1 MSEKDDLKIAV
12 TGGAGF
18 IGSAVIRELHRSR
31 PGAEITAMD
40 LRWPDG
46 PVEGVDCFRGSVLDV
61 DDVSRLLRGADVVVH
76 LAAML
81 GVERT
86 EEQRL
91 RCLNVNIEGTRC
103 VLDGCVKERVDKI
116 VFASSSEVYGDVATS
131 EGERIAEG
139 DPLNPKSVYAVSKL
153 AGEEYM
159 RAYEKKY
166 GVEYTILRFFNVYG
180 PGQLAEFVVPKFV
193 ERAEQGNPLEV
204 YGSGEQVRAFCHVRD
219 AARAAVMTLEHP
231 ETRNMTINVGN
242 DREPVSIQQLAETV
256 AAMTDNDVESV
267 RVPLDESD
275 RDADREIYYRVPD
288 VSRAREILGFEPTV
302 SLEEGLQTL
311 LGHVRV

>member
-1 MSEKDDLKIAV
+1 MTEKDGLNIAV

-231 ETRNMTINVGN
+231 ETRNTIINVGN
-242 DREPVSIQQLAETV
+242 DREPVSIHQLAETV
-256 AAMTDNDVESV
+256 VEMTDNEVESV

-275 RDADREIYYRVPD
+275 RDAGREIYYRVPD

>member
-1 MSEKDDLKIAV
+1 MSEQDDLKIAV

-31 PGAEITAMD
+31 PSAEITAMD

-159 RAYEKKY
+159 KAYEKKY
-166 GVEYTILRFFNVYG
+166 GVEYTVLRFFNVYG

-193 ERAEQGNPLEV
+193 ERAKQGSPLEV

-242 DREPVSIQQLAETV
+242 DRDPVSIQRLAETV
-256 AAMTDNDVESV
+256 AEMTDNDVESV

-288 VSRAREILGFEPTV
+288 VSRARDILGFEPTV
-302 SLEEGLQTL
+302 SLEEGLESL
-311 LGHVRV
+311 FGRARV

>member
-1 MSEKDDLKIAV
+1 M
-12 TGGAGF
+12 
-18 IGSAVIRELHRSR
+18 IRELHRSH
-31 PGAEITAMD
+31 PDTEITAMD

-61 DDVSRLLRGADVVVH
+61 DDVSRLLRAADVVVH

-103 VLDGCVKERVDKI
+103 VLDGCVKERVQKI
-116 VFASSSEVYGDVATS
+116 IFASSSEVYGDIATS
-131 EGERIAEG
+131 EGERISEG

-159 RAYEKKY
+159 KAYARKY
-166 GVEYTILRFFNVYG
+166 GIDYTILRFFNVYG
-180 PGQLAEFVVPKFV
+180 PGQIAEFVVPKFV

-219 AARAAVMTLEHP
+219 AARAAVMTLQHP
-231 ETRNMTINVGN
+231 ETSNMTINVGN

-256 AAMTDNDVESV
+256 VELTDSDVESV

-302 SLEEGLQTL
+302 SLEEGLQSL
-311 LGHVRV
+311 FGRVPV

>member
-1 MSEKDDLKIAV
+1 MSQEDEIRIAV

-31 PGAEITAMD
+31 PAADITAMD

-103 VLDGCVKERVDKI
+103 VLDGCVKERVGKI
-116 VFASSSEVYGDVATS
+116 IFASSSEVYGDIATS
-131 EGERIAEG
+131 EGERISEG
-139 DPLNPKSVYAVSKL
+139 NPLNPKSVYAVSKL

-159 RAYEKKY
+159 KAYARKY
-166 GVEYTILRFFNVYG
+166 GIDYTVLRFFNVYG
-180 PGQLAEFVVPKFV
+180 PGQIAEFVVPKFV

-242 DREPVSIQQLAETV
+242 DREPVSIQQLAEAV
-256 AAMTDNDVESV
+256 VEMTDNGVESV

-302 SLEEGLQTL
+302 SLEEGLQSL
-311 LGHVRV
+311 FGRVPV